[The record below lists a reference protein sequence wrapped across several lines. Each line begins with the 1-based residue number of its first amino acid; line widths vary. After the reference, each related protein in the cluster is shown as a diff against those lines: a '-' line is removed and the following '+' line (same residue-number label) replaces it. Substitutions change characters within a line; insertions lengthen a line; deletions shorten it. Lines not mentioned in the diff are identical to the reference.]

1 MSLSG
6 QYLEELSR
14 RYKKQVEELQ
24 LIFSK
29 TLLVVEEQNKR
40 SHDREQQLFEQNE
53 KLREDLDMLTEKM
66 FSWKT
71 HFAYGMSMLCVQFV
85 FWIVRRL
92 WRGGRRKSVKP
103 EEEDEEEEIV
113 NTGRLMTRAEKLRRK
128 SMDGSTGHIV
138 KVSKK
143 RRRPSEEALHIAGTY
158 AELMIGDGVYEVS
171 PDTEEYD
178 HFNDHGDKKR
188 KTSKQRRQAV
198 KRTASMDSDSN
209 RSRKNGVQRLQSAP
223 AGYFQSL
230 QLDHSDAE
238 STPGS
243 EPVLDE
249 DYEVYVPGSDM
260 AYNEFMPDGP
270 SGQSSPLDPPLE
282 IVLNINGTAAADTSN
297 SSLGSKKSSDKS
309 RRLSSPA
316 FLKSPFS
323 KSLGAGKKKK
333 SGQGDATGWE
343 WYRLRKDQTSSASS
357 QTSNNTKQN
366 QSKKEKKS
374 KSESPKNTREADEV
388 GDGLRASSSATTL
401 SVNSVTSTPVIAEK
415 KQGSFRRILR
425 KVFWNVSRK

>member
-24 LIFSK
+24 LVFSK

-40 SHDREQQLFEQNE
+40 SHDREQQLFEQNA
-53 KLREDLDMLTEKM
+53 KLREDLDLLTEKM
-66 FSWKT
+66 FSWRT
-71 HFAYGMSMLCVQFV
+71 HFTYGLSMLCVQFG
-85 FWIVRRL
+85 FWILRRL
-92 WRGGRRKSVKP
+92 WSGGRRKTAKP
-103 EEEDEEEEIV
+103 DEENEEENV
-113 NTGRLMTRAEKLRRK
+113 NEGRLLTRAEKLRRK

-138 KVSKK
+138 KVTKK

-158 AELMIGDGVYEVS
+158 ADLMIGDGLYEVS
-171 PDTEEYD
+171 PDAEEYD
-178 HFNDHGDKKR
+178 NFADQSDKKR
-188 KTSKQRRQAV
+188 KASKQRRQAV
-198 KRTASMDSDSN
+198 KRTASMDAESI
-209 RSRKNGVQRLQSAP
+209 RLRKSGVQRLQSAP

-270 SGQSSPLDPPLE
+270 SGQSSPLEAPLD
-282 IVLNINGTAAADTSN
+282 ILLNSNGTTVDSSTN
-297 SSLGSKKSSDKS
+297 SSLASKQSSEKS

-343 WYRLRKDQTSSASS
+343 WYRLRRDQTSSASS
-357 QTSNNTKQN
+357 QTSQSKQN
-366 QSKKEKKS
+366 QSKKETKS
-374 KSESPKNTREADEV
+374 KSESPPNGRETEKL
-388 GDGLRASSSATTL
+388 GDGLIRASSSATTL
-401 SVNSVTSTPVIAEK
+401 SVNSVTSTPAIVEK

-425 KVFWNVSRK
+425 KVF

>member
-24 LIFSK
+24 LVFSK

-53 KLREDLDMLTEKM
+53 KLREDLDQLTERM
-66 FSWKT
+66 FSWRT
-71 HFAYGMSMLCVQFV
+71 HFGYGLSMLCVQFV
-85 FWIVRRL
+85 FWILRRIL
-92 WRGGRRKSVKP
+92 SGGGRKKATEP
-103 EEEDEEEEIV
+103 DEEEEEDNV
-113 NTGRLMTRAEKLRRK
+113 TTTGRLLTRAEKLRRK

-138 KVSKK
+138 KVTKK

-158 AELMIGDGVYEVS
+158 AELMIGDEVTDVS
-171 PDTEEYD
+171 PDAEEYD
-178 HFNDHGDKKR
+178 SFIDQSDKKR
-188 KTSKQRRQAV
+188 KMAKQRRQLV
-198 KRTASMDSDSN
+198 KRTASMDSDSL

-223 AGYFQSL
+223 AGYFHSL

-238 STPGS
+238 STQGS

-270 SGQSSPLDPPLE
+270 SGQSSPLDPHPE
-282 IVLNINGTAAADTSN
+282 NITNLNGVTADTS
-297 SSLGSKKSSDKS
+297 SSSIASKKSSEKS

-343 WYRLRKDQTSSASS
+343 WYRLRKEQTSSASS
-357 QTSNNTKQN
+357 QTSHTTNKN
-366 QSKKEKKS
+366 QSSKKEKKS
-374 KSESPKNTREADEV
+374 KSESPPNGRGETDTV
-388 GDGLRASSSATTL
+388 GEGIRASSSATTL
-401 SVNSVTSTPVIAEK
+401 SMNSVTSTPVITEK
-415 KQGSFRRILR
+415 KPGSFRRILR
-425 KVFWNVSRK
+425 KVF